1 MKSTALIGADE
12 IAHTFDVSK
21 AFAYH
26 VIRELNAELKQRG
39 YITIAGRVSRRFFR
53 ERFYG
58 YTEEGSN
65 IENNEEA

>member
-1 MKSTALIGADE
+1 MNNSTLIGADE
-12 IAHTFDVSK
+12 IAHTLDVSK

-58 YTEEGSN
+58 YAEEDPN
-65 IENNEEA
+65 ENNEEA